1 MGRTNSTEK
10 KIAIREAQIEKLKEE
25 LDKLKRGAAP
35 KTAADL
41 NTENRLLYEGDYV
54 FVERGKLSKVEKQGG
69 EDLGRKGT
77 IYVKSHAGR
86 PRRKDLPNC
95 SVAVNQGKYLDI
107 HSWEDVDDFVNEIYE
122 AAESFLGKRDA

>member
-25 LDKLKRGAAP
+25 LDRLKRGAAP

-41 NTENRLLYEGDYV
+41 NAENRLLYEGHYV
-54 FVERGKLSKVEKQGG
+54 FVARGKLSKVEKQGG
-69 EDLGRKGT
+69 EDPDRKGT
-77 IYVKSHAGR
+77 IYVKANAGK
-86 PRRKDLPNC
+86 PRREDISGC

-107 HSWEDVDDFVNEIYE
+107 HSWQDVDDFVNEIHE

>member
-41 NTENRLLYEGDYV
+41 NAENRLLYEGDYV

>member
-25 LDKLKRGAAP
+25 LDKLTRGAAP

-41 NTENRLLYEGDYV
+41 NAENRLLYEGDYV

-69 EDLGRKGT
+69 EDPDRKGT

-95 SVAVNQGKYLDI
+95 SVAVNQGKYLYI
-107 HSWEDVDDFVNEIYE
+107 HSWKDVDDFVSEIYE
-122 AAESFLGKRDA
+122 AAESFLGKRDT

>member
-41 NTENRLLYEGDYV
+41 NAENRLLYEGDYV

-69 EDLGRKGT
+69 EYPDRKGT

-95 SVAVNQGKYLDI
+95 SVAINQGKYLYI
-107 HSWEDVDDFVNEIYE
+107 HSWKDVDDFVNEIYE